1 MNPQLSISKTDLAI
15 FCQDHRIKRL
25 SVLGSALRD
34 DFGPESDIDVLV
46 EFEPG
51 RTPGLLGITGIE
63 ARLSALFGRE
73 VDLVTRPAVEQSRN
87 YIRRKAILDSAEEVY
102 AT

>member
-1 MNPQLSISKTDLAI
+1 MNSQISVPRDALAAL
-15 FCQDHRIKRL
+15 CREHRIKRL
-25 SVLGSALRD
+25 AIFGSALRE
-34 DFGPESDIDVLV
+34 DFGPESDVDVLL

-51 RTPGLLGITGIE
+51 RTPGLLGIAGIE

-73 VDLVTRPAVEQSRN
+73 VDLVTRSAVEQSRN
-87 YIRRKAILDSAEEVY
+87 YIRRRAILDSAEEVY